1 MQTLLASI
9 GYHDG
14 TGSEGNL
21 LILLN
26 ESDFTGVVLLPYQI
40 LLLYSS
46 CQNVSVRQELDAD
59 HLVIVVEYLFIISMI
74 NMVQQV
80 IPCVIEIHSN
90 H

>member
-1 MQTLLASI
+1 MLASI
-9 GYHDG
+9 GYHDR

-40 LLLYSS
+40 LLLNSS
-46 CQNVSVRQELDAD
+46 CQNVAVRQELDAD
-59 HLVIVVEYLFIISMI
+59 HLVTMMEYLFIISLV
-74 NMVQQV
+74 NVVQQV
-80 IPCVIEIHSN
+80 IPRIIEIHSD